1 MTITTSSMWLVSEKY
16 ISKHEIKLWVN
27 NNLSIAKYDN
37 FGLSV
42 TYGFFPSEKIDALLS
57 LC

>member
-1 MTITTSSMWLVSEKY
+1 MWLVSEKY

-27 NNLSIAKYDN
+27 NNLSITKYDN

-42 TYGFFPSEKIDALLS
+42 TYVSSRQKKLMRYCLYVS
-57 LC
+57 WTVVL